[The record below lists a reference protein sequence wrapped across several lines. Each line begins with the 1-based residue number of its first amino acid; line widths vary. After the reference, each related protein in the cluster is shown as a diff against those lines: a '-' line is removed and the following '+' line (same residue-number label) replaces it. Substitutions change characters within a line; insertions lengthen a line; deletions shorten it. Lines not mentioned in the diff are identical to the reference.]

1 MAGDSTIMDLEDK
14 PDDEDK
20 GSETNTSAPPDVV
33 VEVPDTL
40 DPPSSSAEEMASTVL
55 IGIEGMTCMSCVN
68 TITDSIRQKPGV
80 FNIKVSLEQKNA
92 NIRFN
97 PIVTNEETLR
107 ISIEEMGFD
116 ARLPRSSDEVTMSV
130 LGMKCQSCVR
140 KIESSMAEK
149 PGVIAVKVILD
160 EKSCRLHFNPSIT
173 NTDVLKS
180 SLEEMGYQVLLN
192 TPPKSPSVQQSTT
205 CIIQVLGM
213 TCMSCVN
220 NIQGMIGAR
229 QGVDSIKVSLA
240 DKEAVILY
248 NPHLVS
254 PKELSEAIYDMGFD
268 TTVLT
273 VNGTPYV
280 PESNVNNV
288 VVVNGGSPIQKK
300 DVRIESPVLEG
311 DKCFLHIK
319 GMTCASCVAAIEKHC
334 LKNKGINSVLVA
346 LLAAKAEIRY
356 SKDLITPTEIA
367 ASISDLGFPATVID
381 EAGSGEGEL
390 ELKISGMSCASC
402 VNKIETSVKKM
413 PGIKS
418 AMVALTTQRGKF
430 RYDLEVTGPR
440 NVMECIEKLGFTT
453 ALLNSK
459 DKDSRAYLD
468 QRDEIR
474 KWRNAFLIS
483 LLFGGPC
490 MIIMTYFMFG
500 MTFGFIHHDEMCCVL
515 PGLSMENLLLFVLS
529 TPVQFLGGYHFH
541 IQAWRALKHRTTNM
555 DVLISIATTV
565 SYIYSVIVLL
575 SSMLLQQSSSPQTFF
590 DTPPMLFVFISLGR
604 WLEHIAKGS
613 TSEALSKLLSL
624 KATDA
629 LLVTVGSNNEV
640 TSEKTISIDL
650 VQRGD
655 ILKVLPGAKVPV
667 DGRVIHGQ
675 SSCDESLITGE
686 SLPVIKKKG
695 SVLIGGSINQNG
707 LLLMTATHTGE
718 ATTLAQIVKLVEE
731 AQTSK
736 APIQQ
741 LADKIAGYFVPFVI
755 GLSTL
760 TLFVWMYIGY
770 QDLNNLPVSDMDKEG
785 LNREEIILA
794 YAFRCALSVLA
805 IACPCALGLA
815 TPTAV
820 MVGTGVGALN
830 GILIKG
836 AEPLENAHKVKCVV
850 FDKTGTI
857 THGVPTV
864 SRLCMFVDESICSM
878 AKLLCILGTAENNS
892 EHPLASAIV
901 KFVREVTGSD
911 MGGRTS
917 HFQVV
922 PGCGLRCAVSHVDSM
937 VTQARRSDP
946 ILNYLNQN
954 RDGRSLVT
962 LSSVTVDI
970 SLVRDQNRSESVN
983 LEPMDNLLNI
993 SDQPAGQ
1000 DYKVIIGNREWMR
1013 RNGIEV
1019 SSDIDNRMIDEE
1031 DLGHTAVLC
1040 AINGVL
1046 VCMMSVADKVKP
1058 EAHLAVY
1065 TLKTRGLEV
1074 ILLTGDN
1081 RKTGAAIARQVG
1093 IGRVF
1098 AEVLPSH
1105 KVAKIQRLQELG
1117 LRVAMVGDG
1126 VNDSPALAQSDV
1138 GIAIASGTDVAVEAA
1153 DVVLMR
1159 NDLLDV
1165 IGCFD
1170 LSRKTV
1176 RRIRLNF
1183 LFASMYNLIGI
1194 PIAAGVFSPFGFTLQ
1209 PWMASA
1215 AMALSSVTVVGSS
1228 LLLKTYV
1235 KPTLGSLSTPEYRAA
1250 MRARSAALGKDLD
1263 EVSVHKGI
1271 DDIEGPDFKLSTS
1284 SNISRWWLS
1293 RSKSDVENHLL
1304 SNSEDLDEYGPD
1316 ITTPIVYNGKPGS
1329 KISIVGTKVENSPV

>member
-1 MAGDSTIMDLEDK
+1 MKTTERSYLLSKSFQNYTANMSVP
-14 PDDEDK
+14 PDAPIEVPEVVVIDP
-20 GSETNTSAPPDVV
+20 SPSSTSA
-33 VEVPDTL
+33 
-40 DPPSSSAEEMASTVL
+40 EMASTVL
-55 IGIEGMTCMSCVN
+55 ISIDGMTCQSCVN
-68 TITDSIRQKPGV
+68 TITDTIRAKPGV

-97 PIVTNEETLR
+97 PIITNEETLR
-107 ISIEEMGFD
+107 ISIEDMGFD
-116 ARLPRSSDEVTMSV
+116 ARLPSTNDEATFTVN
-130 LGMKCQSCVR
+130 GMKCQSCVK
-140 KIESSMAEK
+140 KIEATIGEK
-149 PGVIAVKVILD
+149 PGVIAVKVNLE
-160 EKSCRLHFNPSIT
+160 EKSCRIHFNPSIT
-173 NTDVLKS
+173 SSESLKS
-180 SLEEMGYQVLLN
+180 SLEEMGYEVFLPLLD
-192 TPPKSPSVQQSTT
+192 KSSSKSST
-205 CIIQVLGM
+205 CIIEVLGM

-229 QGVDSIKVSLA
+229 TGVDSIKVSLA
-240 DKEAVILY
+240 DKEAVITY
-248 NPHLVS
+248 NPTLVS

-268 TTVLT
+268 TKVTQVD
-273 VNGTPYV
+273 GKPYV
-280 PESNVNNV
+280 PETNVNTSAV
-288 VVVNGGSPIQKK
+288 MNGSTPSQKK

-334 LKNKGINSVLVA
+334 LKIKGINSVLVA

-356 SKDLITPTEIA
+356 SKDLISPTEIA
-367 ASISDLGFPATVID
+367 ASISELGFPATVID

-402 VNKIETSVKKM
+402 VNKIETSVKKLA
-413 PGIKS
+413 GIKS
-418 AMVALTTQRGKF
+418 AVVALTTQRGKF

-440 NVMECIEKLGFTT
+440 DVMECIEKLGFTT

-459 DKDSRAYLD
+459 DKDSRGYLD

-500 MTFGFIHHDEMCCVL
+500 MTFGYIHHDDMCCVM

-541 IQAWRALKHRTTNM
+541 LQAWRALKHRTTNM

-565 SYIYSVIVLL
+565 SYVYSVIVLL

-604 WLEHIAKGS
+604 WLEHIAKGR

-629 LLVTVGSNNEV
+629 LLVTVGTNSEV
-640 TSEKTISIDL
+640 TSEKVISIDL

-655 ILKVLPGAKVPV
+655 ILKVIPGAKVPV

-755 GLSTL
+755 ALSTL
-760 TLFVWMYIGY
+760 TLFAWIYLGY
-770 QDLNNLPVSDMDKEG
+770 QDLANLPVSDMDRQG

-864 SRLCMFVDESICSM
+864 SRVCMFVDESTCSM

-901 KFVREVTGSD
+901 KFVRDCTGTEI
-911 MGGRTS
+911 GGRTS

-922 PGCGLRCAVSHVDSM
+922 PGCGLRCAVSHVDPM
-937 VTQARRSDP
+937 VSQARRSEK
-946 ILNYLNQN
+946 IVNYLNQN

-962 LSSVTVDI
+962 LGSVTVDI
-970 SLVRDQNRSESVN
+970 SLVESQRSAPMV
-983 LEPMDNLLNI
+983 EPMDKLLNI
-993 SDQPAGQ
+993 NDHADQ
-1000 DYKVIIGNREWMR
+1000 VIIGNREWMR

-1019 SSDIDNRMIDEE
+1019 RSDIDVRMTDEE

-1040 AINGVL
+1040 SINGVL

-1065 TLKTRGLEV
+1065 TLKKRGLEV

-1194 PIAAGVFSPFGFTLQ
+1194 PIAAGLFSPFGFTLQ

-1250 MRARSAALGKDLD
+1250 MQARSAALGKDLD

-1271 DDIEGPDFKLSTS
+1271 DDIEGPDFTMSKSTS

-1304 SNSEDLDEYGPD
+1304 SNSEDLDDYAD
-1316 ITTPIVYNGKPGS
+1316 VNTPIVFNGKPGS
-1329 KISIVGTKVENSPV
+1329 KISIVGSKVENSPV

>member
-20 GSETNTSAPPDVV
+20 GSETNTSASPDVV

-770 QDLNNLPVSDMDKEG
+770 QDLNNLPVSLVDNVLEEFEDNITVVKLSGLLHINDHLALKHIIQQLHIDLLEEDK
-785 LNREEIILA
+785 
-794 YAFRCALSVLA
+794 
-805 IACPCALGLA
+805 
-815 TPTAV
+815 
-820 MVGTGVGALN
+820 
-830 GILIKG
+830 
-836 AEPLENAHKVKCVV
+836 
-850 FDKTGTI
+850 
-857 THGVPTV
+857 
-864 SRLCMFVDESICSM
+864 
-878 AKLLCILGTAENNS
+878 
-892 EHPLASAIV
+892 
-901 KFVREVTGSD
+901 VTGSFFD
-911 MGGRTS
+911 NLGFVLQSLKSSNRNEVKPLIIVLDQLEYFTHHKNQTLLYNLFDVVQSHQTAICVIAITKRIDALELLEKRVKSRFSPTEIYLANDISYDLNMLRASMKSRYAEEWNVSIDQLQTS
-917 HFQVV
+917 NTVKVTFKTLAAHSKSMRLYKQFMMCLTDKISPLHRFLTEADFKQTL
-922 PGCGLRCAVSHVDSM
+922 GLFF
-937 VTQARRSDP
+937 P
-946 ILNYLNQN
+946 NEK
-954 RDGRSLVT
+954 
-962 LSSVTVDI
+962 VDI
-970 SLVRDQNRSESVN
+970 
-983 LEPMDNLLNI
+983 LLNLSALELCLVI
-993 SDQPAGQ
+993 ACSHHSEIYDKESFNFEMI
-1000 DYKVIIGNREWMR
+1000 YKRFRQFCMQASSMSTITRHVVMR
-1013 RNGIEV
+1013 
-1019 SSDIDNRMIDEE
+1019 
-1031 DLGHTAVLC
+1031 A
-1040 AINGVL
+1040 
-1046 VCMMSVADKVKP
+1046 
-1058 EAHLAVY
+1058 
-1065 TLKTRGLEV
+1065 
-1074 ILLTGDN
+1074 
-1081 RKTGAAIARQVG
+1081 
-1093 IGRVF
+1093 F
-1098 AEVLPSH
+1098 
-1105 KVAKIQRLQELG
+1105 QRLQCFSSKSQ
-1117 LRVAMVGDG
+1117 R
-1126 VNDSPALAQSDV
+1126 
-1138 GIAIASGTDVAVEAA
+1138 
-1153 DVVLMR
+1153 
-1159 NDLLDV
+1159 DLQ
-1165 IGCFD
+1165 F
-1170 LSRKTV
+1170 
-1176 RRIRLNF
+1176 
-1183 LFASMYNLIGI
+1183 YNL
-1194 PIAAGVFSPFGFTLQ
+1194 LY
-1209 PWMASA
+1209 
-1215 AMALSSVTVVGSS
+1215 LS
-1228 LLLKTYV
+1228 
-1235 KPTLGSLSTPEYRAA
+1235 
-1250 MRARSAALGKDLD
+1250 D
-1263 EVSVHKGI
+1263 EVNEAVKSFPNINTEVI
-1271 DDIEGPDFKLSTS
+1271 QWATS
-1284 SNISRWWLS
+1284 N
-1293 RSKSDVENHLL
+1293 
-1304 SNSEDLDEYGPD
+1304 
-1316 ITTPIVYNGKPGS
+1316 
-1329 KISIVGTKVENSPV
+1329 PVC